1 MYHAL
6 NVRKFL
12 AEVNVTM
19 AQMKRPTVKNPEL
32 TAAMADFKAQN
43 TPANEKKMT
52 EAIKAA
58 TLIVPVIMDDL
69 PDNLEAGEKYTAQA
83 KFMLIQNKEGAKLF
97 PVFTEW
103 LELLKWKNDPDCK
116 TVTLNFEQ
124 FCNIVA
130 GSPEAAGIVINP
142 GDDGLLVS
150 RQKMSELAGREL
162 TVKLPEVPPA
172 PTPTLDKEK
181 MLFGSDTQTNPDLL
195 AAIDAFR
202 AERNPAKEQVM
213 IAEIRKAKFVAPV
226 QMGEVP
232 TNLKQGEKHQAQ
244 VKFVMIQRDGKKYF
258 PLFTDQGELAR
269 WTNAPEHKT
278 ILLTFEQYS
287 NMVAQEGS
295 EADGLVINPFGAA
308 LPMPKQQVI
317 AMRGGAQVYDL
328 KDIPMDLIQKL
339 SAHFETVD
347 KIHAAWIMGMRMNG
361 KESYMLFVDHD
372 AITTPDEQK
381 ALYDPIAQ
389 LVGPFANGNPCGIV
403 PAGLPQ
409 SQQVINGKIPFYKE
423 A

>member
-1 MYHAL
+1 
-6 NVRKFL
+6 
-12 AEVNVTM
+12 M

-69 PDNLEAGEKYTAQA
+69 PENIKEGEKYTAQA
-83 KFMLIQNKEGAKLF
+83 RFMLIQNKEGTKLF

-116 TVTLNFEQ
+116 TVTLDFEQ

-130 GSPEAAGIVINP
+130 GSPEAGGLVINP

-172 PTPTLDKEK
+172 PTPVIDKER
-181 MLFGSDTQTNPDLL
+181 MLFGSDTQTNPDLI
-195 AAIDAFR
+195 AAINNFR
-202 AERNPAKEQVM
+202 MARNPANEQAM
-213 IAEIRKAKFVAPV
+213 IAEIHKAKFVAPV
-226 QMGEVP
+226 QMGELP
-232 TNLKQGEKHQAQ
+232 ANLQAGEKHQAQ
-244 VKFVMIQRDGKKYF
+244 VKFVMIQREDKKFF

-287 NMVAQEGS
+287 NMIAQEGS

-308 LPMPKQQVI
+308 MPMPKQQVI
-317 AMRGGAQVYDL
+317 AMRGGAQIYDL

-339 SAHFETVD
+339 SAHFD
-347 KIHAAWIMGMRMNG
+347 SIDQIHAAWIMGMRINN
-361 KESYMLFVDHD
+361 KESYMLFIDHD
-372 AITTPDEQK
+372 DIKTPDEQK
-381 ALYDPIAQ
+381 ALYEPIAKVVSQ
-389 LVGPFANGNPCGIV
+389 FTNNTPCGIV
-403 PAGLPQ
+403 PANVPQ
-409 SQQVINGKIPFYKE
+409 SQQVISNKTPFYKKE
-423 A
+423 D